1 MMIGTSEPLA
11 AQLARE
17 VAPVAV
23 GQHQVQQDEIE
34 RARAVR
40 ASASDSATVT
50 SNPSRFRVLE
60 NGPEIDSSSSTNST
74 RGFTPPRLG
83 REWQRDG

>member
-1 MMIGTSEPLA
+1 MMIGTSEPDA

-23 GQHQVQQDEIE
+23 GQHQVQQHEVE
-34 RARAVR
+34 RRRAPSAAR
-40 ASASDSATVT
+40 ASASVPHTT
-50 SNPSRFRVLE
+50 GSNPSRASALE

-74 RGFTPPRLG
+74 RGFTPQG
-83 REWQRDG
+83 